1 MSASRL
7 SVGMGTNQTLRPE
20 CSPAPGVGQCQ
31 SSALIPR
38 DKPLLQ
44 RAQPPNVCTQSPS
57 FLCPTWE
64 LPRYPKGA
72 HSPQKWVSKQKR
84 RRKDKFRTAGGL
96 FPLPFPAAMSCCGNS
111 EVGQARPSWPWPYPA
126 ARTKLISEGS
136 KAGGH
141 RPLPSFLS
149 YNAHGACI
157 RGTLESQDNACIPM
171 SVKLSWVIPLLH
183 AIATGQG
190 VSSAL
195 FWATWPFTSLSD
207 CWRKALIRVSCC

>member
-20 CSPAPGVGQCQ
+20 CSPAPGVGQWQ

-44 RAQPPNVCTQSPS
+44 RAQPPNVSTQSPS
-57 FLCPTWE
+57 SLCPTRE

-72 HSPQKWVSKQKR
+72 HSPQKWGSKQKR
-84 RRKDKFRTAGGL
+84 RRKGKLRTAGGL
-96 FPLPFPAAMSCCGNS
+96 FPLSFLLPCLAVITAKWVRHSP
-111 EVGQARPSWPWPYPA
+111 PDHDPA

-141 RPLPSFLS
+141 KPLPSFLS
-149 YNAHGACI
+149 YNAYGACI
-157 RGTLESQDNACIPM
+157 HGTLESQDNVCIPM
-171 SVKLSWVIPLLH
+171 SVKLS
-183 AIATGQG
+183 
-190 VSSAL
+190 
-195 FWATWPFTSLSD
+195 
-207 CWRKALIRVSCC
+207 